1 MTDKKDNYR
10 VSRDR
15 AKEYFLNFDQES
27 FIRSWKLEHDGDT
40 VRVSFLGRDYTICR
54 ADGTVTRCWDGTEAE
69 HSEVLSIY
77 DLLCHEGQE
86 KWASHRYAPVNSL
99 RGRPP
104 VGVGT
109 DFNSRIASKFDAAPE
124 AFRRACLALGGEPVQ
139 MGDMGFRFPLF
150 GELQV
155 ILKFYRADE
164 DFPASAT
171 LLWDENM
178 LLFVFYE
185 TVFYIAGVL
194 LHTIVTEMEKVEN
207 L

>member
-1 MTDKKDNYR
+1 MMEKTDNYQI
-10 VSRDR
+10 SRDR
-15 AKEYFLNFDQES
+15 AKTYFLNFDQES
-27 FIRSWKLEHDGDT
+27 FIRRWKLSHDEDT
-40 VRVSFLGRDYTICR
+40 IWVTFLGRSYAVSR
-54 ADGTVTRCWDGTEAE
+54 SSGGVTRCDGSEAE
-69 HSEVLSIY
+69 YSEVLSVF

-109 DFNSRIASKFDAAPE
+109 DFNSKIASKFDAAPE
-124 AFRRACLALGGEPVQ
+124 AFRRACLALGGMPVD

-164 DFPASAT
+164 DFPASIT

-178 LLFVFYE
+178 LQFVFYE

-194 LHTIVTEMEKVEN
+194 LHAIGTEMRKVEN